1 MNITIRNE
9 SSDDIDAITA
19 LTAAAFEHEEHSSH
33 TESFIINAL
42 RRNKQL
48 TVSLVAVENDEI
60 VGHVAISPVRIS
72 SGATGWYGLG
82 PISVRPDRQ
91 KKGIGSA
98 LMNAAL
104 AELKR
109 LGGAGCVLL
118 GDPGY
123 YRRFGFKVQPGLTLE
138 GVPPEYFQALSL
150 DGVFPR
156 GGVQYQAAFDATE

>member
-91 KKGIGSA
+91 NQGIGSA
-98 LMNAAL
+98 LMNASL

-150 DGVFPR
+150 NGDFPV
-156 GGVQYQAAFDATE
+156 GNVQYQAAFDATE

>member
-9 SSDDIDAITA
+9 RSEDIDAITA
-19 LTAAAFEHEEHSSH
+19 LTAAAFEHQEHSSH
-33 TESFIINAL
+33 TEQFIVNAL
-42 RRNKQL
+42 RRSKQL
-48 TVSLVAVENDEI
+48 TISLVAVENDEI
-60 VGHVAISPVRIS
+60 VGHVAISPVSIS
-72 SGATGWYGLG
+72 SGATDWYGLG

-91 KKGIGSA
+91 NKGIGSA

-104 AELKR
+104 AKLKR

-123 YRRFGFKVQPGLTLE
+123 YSRFGFKVQPGLTLE

-150 DGVFPR
+150 SGDLPVGS
-156 GGVQYQAAFDATE
+156 VQYQAGFDATE